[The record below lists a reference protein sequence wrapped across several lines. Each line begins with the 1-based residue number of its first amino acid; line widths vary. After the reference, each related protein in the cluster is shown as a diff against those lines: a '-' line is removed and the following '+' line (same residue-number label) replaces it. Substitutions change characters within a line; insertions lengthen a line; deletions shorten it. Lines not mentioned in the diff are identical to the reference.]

1 MLSVHKLHVRLGR
14 RHILQSIEFNLNPGQ
29 LVGLIGPNGA
39 GKTTLLRALAHLI
52 EYSGAIRLNSADT
65 KTLSRDELARHIA
78 YLAQGHIVHWPLSAY
93 DVVALGRLPH
103 RTGFN
108 ADLSEQDRQAVER
121 AMDLADCAEFAQRR
135 IDQLSG
141 GERARVML
149 ARALAVEAPIL
160 LCDEP
165 VASLDPYHQLHIM
178 AMLRRH
184 AATAGAIV
192 ICVLHD
198 LTWAGRFCH
207 RLLLLDRGQLVCEG
221 EAAQVLSRENL
232 ARVYQVSAITGVY
245 ENDCY
250 LLPWECLD
258 ARQ

>member
-1 MLSVHKLHVRLGR
+1 MLSTHALCVHYGR
-14 RHILQSIEFNLNPGQ
+14 RPVLQNIEFSLEPGQ

-52 EYSGAIRLNSADT
+52 EYSGSICLNSTDT
-65 KTLSRDELARHIA
+65 KTLSRDALARRMA
-78 YLAQGHIVHWPLSAY
+78 YLAQGHTLHWPMQAY

-103 RTGFN
+103 RAGFIAGLTE
-108 ADLSEQDRQAVER
+108 ADRHAIEQ
-121 AMDLADCAEFAQRR
+121 AMNLADCREFAQRR

-149 ARALAVEAPIL
+149 ARALAVETPIL

-178 AMLRRH
+178 EMLRRH
-184 AATAGAIV
+184 AETAGAIV

-207 RLLLLDRGQLVCEG
+207 RLLLLHKGYLVCQG
-221 EAAQVLSRENL
+221 EAAQVLSPEHL
-232 ARVYQVSAITGVY
+232 ARVYQVSAITGVH
-245 ENDCY
+245 ENNCY
-250 LLPWECLD
+250 LLPWECLH
-258 ARQ
+258 